1 MLKRWDYV
9 QGHDGMPHL
18 SHFWRAVMIGALALG
33 IVLNPLWSSGTGG
46 YLNLSTA
53 WAGDVKKDSK
63 GDKKDKKKDSDKP
76 KDTGDAAPSSDPT
89 DANLTSADG
98 GLIDRDGPSNQGDS
112 DSEEAS
118 ATIIIAYKKVALAAA
133 QADAAVAGAKARLLS
148 AHSRMAAINQAV
160 HDART
165 RLDAARKANDQ
176 YAIASAQATYDA
188 VLIGRQAAS
197 EDVTTAEDQLSAAE
211 RKARNVHKLLDR
223 TTDAASNK
231 DITDRLADSIDG
243 ILGIDDS
250 L

>member
-1 MLKRWDYV
+1 
-9 QGHDGMPHL
+9 MPYL
-18 SHFWRAVMIGALALG
+18 GHFWRAVMRGALALG
-33 IVLNPLWSSGTGG
+33 IVLNPLWTTGTGG

-53 WAGDVKKDSK
+53 WAADAKKDAK
-63 GDKKDKKKDSDKP
+63 DDKKKDSNKS
-76 KDTGDAAPSSDPT
+76 KDTGDAATSSHPT
-89 DANLTSADG
+89 DANLKGADEG
-98 GLIDRDGPSNQGDS
+98 MIDRDGPSDQGDA
-112 DSEEAS
+112 DSEEAF
-118 ATIIIAYKKVALAAA
+118 ATIIIAYKKAALAAA

-148 AHSRMAAINQAV
+148 AHSRMAAINRAV

-197 EDVTTAEDQLSAAE
+197 DDVTTAEDQLSAAE

-231 DITDRLADSIDG
+231 DVTDRLADSIDA

>member
-1 MLKRWDYV
+1 
-9 QGHDGMPHL
+9 MPYL
-18 SHFWRAVMIGALALG
+18 THFWRAVMRGALALG
-33 IVLNPLWSSGTGG
+33 IVLNPLWASGTGG

-53 WAGDVKKDSK
+53 WAADAKKDGK
-63 GDKKDKKKDSDKP
+63 DDKKKDSNKS
-76 KDTGDAAPSSDPT
+76 KDTGKAATSSVST
-89 DANLTSADG
+89 DADE
-98 GLIDRDGPSNQGDS
+98 GLIDRDGPSDPGDS
-112 DSEEAS
+112 DLEEAS
-118 ATIIIAYKKVALAAA
+118 ATIIIAYKKAALAAA
-133 QADAAVAGAKARLLS
+133 QADAVVAGAKARLLS

-188 VLIGRQAAS
+188 VLLGRQAAS
-197 EDVTTAEDQLSAAE
+197 DGVTTAEDQLSAAE

-231 DITDRLADSIDG
+231 DVTDRLADSIDA
-243 ILGIDDS
+243 ILGIDGS

>member
-1 MLKRWDYV
+1 MR
-9 QGHDGMPHL
+9 
-18 SHFWRAVMIGALALG
+18 GALALG
-33 IVLNPLWSSGTGG
+33 IVLNPLWASGTGG

-53 WAGDVKKDSK
+53 WAADAKKDGK
-63 GDKKDKKKDSDKP
+63 DDKKKDSNKS
-76 KDTGDAAPSSDPT
+76 KDTGKAATSSVST
-89 DANLTSADG
+89 DADE
-98 GLIDRDGPSNQGDS
+98 GLIDRDGPSDQGDS
-112 DSEEAS
+112 DLEEAS
-118 ATIIIAYKKVALAAA
+118 ATIIIAYKKAALAAA
-133 QADAAVAGAKARLLS
+133 QADAAVAGAKARVLS

-188 VLIGRQAAS
+188 VLLGRQAAS
-197 EDVTTAEDQLSAAE
+197 DDVTTAEDQLSAAE

-231 DITDRLADSIDG
+231 DVTDRLADSIDA

>member
-1 MLKRWDYV
+1 
-9 QGHDGMPHL
+9 MPYL
-18 SHFWRAVMIGALALG
+18 GHFWRAVMRGALALG
-33 IVLNPLWSSGTGG
+33 IVLNPLWASGTGG

-53 WAGDVKKDSK
+53 WAADAKKD
-63 GDKKDKKKDSDKP
+63 DKDDKKKDSNKS
-76 KDTGDAAPSSDPT
+76 KDTGDAATSSHPT
-89 DANLTSADG
+89 DANLTGADEG
-98 GLIDRDGPSNQGDS
+98 SIDRDGPSDQGDS
-112 DSEEAS
+112 DLEEAS
-118 ATIIIAYKKVALAAA
+118 ATIIIAYKKAALAAA
-133 QADAAVAGAKARLLS
+133 HADAVVAGAKARVLS

-197 EDVTTAEDQLSAAE
+197 DDVTTAEDQLSAAE

-231 DITDRLADSIDG
+231 DVTDRVADSIDA

>member
-1 MLKRWDYV
+1 
-9 QGHDGMPHL
+9 MPHL

-33 IVLNPLWSSGTGG
+33 IVLNPLWASGTGG

-53 WAGDVKKDSK
+53 WAGDAKKDSK
-63 GDKKDKKKDSDKP
+63 GDKKKDSNKS
-76 KDTGDAAPSSDPT
+76 KDTGDAATSSDPT
-89 DANLTSADG
+89 DANLTGADE
-98 GLIDRDGPSNQGDS
+98 GLIDRDGPSDQGDS
-112 DSEEAS
+112 DS
-118 ATIIIAYKKVALAAA
+118 ATIIIAYKKAALAAA

-176 YAIASAQATYDA
+176 YAIVSAQATYDA

-197 EDVTTAEDQLSAAE
+197 DDVTTAEEQLSAAE

-231 DITDRLADSIDG
+231 DITDRLADSIDA